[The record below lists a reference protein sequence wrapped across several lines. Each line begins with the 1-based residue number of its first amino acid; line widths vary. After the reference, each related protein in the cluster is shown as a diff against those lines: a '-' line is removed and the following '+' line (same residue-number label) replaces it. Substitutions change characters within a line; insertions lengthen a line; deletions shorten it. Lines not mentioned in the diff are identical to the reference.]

1 MRIAIATCAQ
11 LPSGFEEDELA
22 AELDGTWAIWD
33 DPNVDWA
40 AFDLVLVRSIW
51 DADRRRDEFVAWA
64 HRVEATVPMLNPAA
78 VLEWN
83 TDKRYLRELPDAGLP
98 TVPTRFLDPGEGLN
112 EDVVA
117 ALGEPAELVVKPAQS
132 AGSRDTGR
140 FAVPEDLGRGVAL
153 ASRIHAEGKVVMAQ
167 PYLASV
173 DTRGETALM
182 YFGGAYSHAIRKGQ
196 ILEVGGEPI
205 DGQSGATPEITAREP
220 THAERRL
227 GDAVMAWLVRRL
239 GRPLAY
245 ARVDVVEDDDG
256 HPVVIELELTEP
268 QLYLMYAEESAARLA
283 RTVRALAG

>member
-1 MRIAIATCAQ
+1 
-11 LPSGFEEDELA
+11 
-22 AELDGTWAIWD
+22 
-33 DPNVDWA
+33 VDWA

-205 DGQSGATPEITAREP
+205 DGPCGATPEITAREP

-256 HPVVIELELTEP
+256 HPVIIELELTEP